1 MPVDERTTRR
11 RSAGSAESGKRA
23 STYGDL
29 LNDPQY
35 RRWIRRGLIAV
46 AAGIVLGLIFT
57 DWRVGL
63 SAAVLA
69 AIADTVYASKTTSSV
84 AAWRHLGASERKTER
99 QLQGMAR
106 SGYRALHARAIPGS
120 DAQIDHLVIGPTG
133 VYAVDSENWDKRMPL
148 RAMSHR
154 KLFLGP
160 FNQKDRLD
168 EARWEADQ
176 AHELISSALGTD
188 IDVRPSLAVYG
199 PTVPWNVLTIRDVD
213 VYTGGRL
220 RKYLKKQDKVLTE
233 DEVERIY
240 KIAHRVLPQRYGDD
254 VEAPN

>member
-1 MPVDERTTRR
+1 MGEHSPRR
-11 RSAGSAESGKRA
+11 KSGGSGETGKSA

-46 AAGIVLGLIFT
+46 AAGLVLGLIFT
-57 DWRVGL
+57 DWRVGI
-63 SAAVLA
+63 AAAIIA
-69 AIADTVYASKTTSSV
+69 AIADAVYTSKTTSSV
-84 AAWRHLGASERKTER
+84 AAWRHIGASERKTEK
-99 QLQGMAR
+99 QLQGMQRA
-106 SGYRALHARAIPGS
+106 GYKALHARAIPGS
-120 DAQIDHLVIGPTG
+120 DAQIDHLVVGPTG

-148 RAMSHR
+148 RVQSHR

-160 FNQKDRLD
+160 FNQKERLD

-188 IDVRPSLAVYG
+188 IDVRPSLAVFG

-213 VYTGGRL
+213 VYTGSRL
-220 RKYLKKQDKVLTE
+220 RKYLKKQDKILTE
-233 DEVERIY
+233 DEIQRIY
-240 KIAHRVLPQRYGDD
+240 KIANRVLPQRYGDD
-254 VEAPN
+254 VEAAN

>member
-1 MPVDERTTRR
+1 MGEHSTRR
-11 RSAGSAESGKRA
+11 KSARSDETGNGASA
-23 STYGDL
+23 YGDL

-35 RRWIRRGLIAV
+35 RRWIRRGLIAL
-46 AAGIVLGLIFT
+46 AAGLVLGLIFT
-57 DWRVGL
+57 DWHVGL
-63 SAAVLA
+63 AAAVIA
-69 AIADTVYASKTTSSV
+69 AIADAVYASKTSSSV
-84 AAWRHLGASERKTER
+84 AAWRHIGASERKTER

-106 SGYRALHARAIPGS
+106 AGYRALHARAIPGS
-120 DAQIDHLVIGPTG
+120 DAQIDHLVVGPTG

-148 RAMSHR
+148 RVQSHR

-188 IDVRPSLAVYG
+188 IDVRPSLAVFG
-199 PTVPWNVLTIRDVD
+199 PRVPWNVLTIRDVD
-213 VYTGGRL
+213 VYTGSRM

-233 DEVERIY
+233 EEIDRIY
-240 KIAHRVLPQRYGDD
+240 KIANRVLPQRYGDD

>member
-1 MPVDERTTRR
+1 MDERQARR
-11 RSAGSAESGKRA
+11 RSAGPAEQGRRA

-29 LNDPQY
+29 LNDPQN
-35 RRWIRRGLIAV
+35 RRWIRRGVIAV
-46 AAGIVLGLIFT
+46 AAGVVLGLVFA
-57 DWRVGL
+57 DWRIGL
-63 SAAVLA
+63 TAAVLA
-69 AIADTVYASKTTSSV
+69 AIADTVYTSKTSSSV
-84 AAWRHLGASERKTER
+84 AAWRHLGATERKTER
-99 QLQGMAR
+99 QLHGMSR
-106 SGYRALHARAIPGS
+106 GGYRALHARAIPGS

-199 PTVPWNVLTIRDVD
+199 PKVPWNVLTIRDVD

-220 RKYLKKQDKVLTE
+220 RKYLKKQDKVLTG
-233 DEVERIY
+233 DEIERIH
-240 KIAHRVLPQRYGDD
+240 KIAERVLPQRYGED
-254 VEAPN
+254 VETPN